1 MSKIEEYVLELGKKA
16 KKVAPVLAGL
26 SSKKKNEILL
36 EIAENL
42 ENEEE
47 KIMTANSADLEAAK
61 KNGMKESLLDRLVLT
76 KARIHDMAHSLRELV
91 KLEDPIG
98 EVERMWRRPNGLQIG
113 QVRAPLGVVGIIYE
127 SRPNV
132 TVDAAALALKTGNAI
147 ILRGGSEALH
157 SNTAL
162 VELMRKALAA
172 LDLPPD
178 AVQLV
183 QSTDREAAR
192 ALMQLHGYLDLLI
205 PRGGAGLIRT
215 VVENSSVPVIETGVG
230 NCHIF
235 VDDSADPEKARAI
248 VLNAKVQRPSVC
260 NALETLL
267 VHEKIASIFLP
278 LVGQDLKDRGVE
290 LRGCRET
297 KAILPWVREATEEDY
312 GTEYLDLVLAVK
324 VVDSID
330 EAISHIAQYGSKHS
344 ESILTNDYAHA
355 RRFLQE
361 VDAAAVYV
369 NASTRFTDGFEFG
382 FGAELGISTQ
392 KLHARGPMGLHALTT
407 LKYVILGDGQVRE

>member
-1 MSKIEEYVLELGKKA
+1 MSKIEEYVLELGKKL
-16 KKVAPVLAGL
+16 KGRSSL
-26 SSKKKNEILL
+26 SRFEQQEKNEILL

-267 VHEKIASIFLP
+267 VHEKIL
-278 LVGQDLKDRGVE
+278 
-290 LRGCRET
+290 
-297 KAILPWVREATEEDY
+297 
-312 GTEYLDLVLAVK
+312 
-324 VVDSID
+324 
-330 EAISHIAQYGSKHS
+330 H
-344 ESILTNDYAHA
+344 ILT
-355 RRFLQE
+355 
-361 VDAAAVYV
+361 
-369 NASTRFTDGFEFG
+369 FG
-382 FGAELGISTQ
+382 WP
-392 KLHARGPMGLHALTT
+392 R
-407 LKYVILGDGQVRE
+407 LKG

>member
-1 MSKIEEYVLELGKKA
+1 MSNIEEYVLELGKRA
-16 KKVAPVLAGL
+16 KKVTPVLAGL
-26 SSKKKNEILL
+26 GSKKKNQILL
-36 EIAENL
+36 EIAKNL
-42 ENEEE
+42 EDEEE
-47 KIMTANSADLEAAK
+47 KIMNANAADLDTAK
-61 KNGMKESLLDRLVLT
+61 KNGMKESLLDRLLLT
-76 KARIHDMAHSLRELV
+76 KERIHSMAQGLRELV

-98 EVERMWRRPNGLQIG
+98 EVDRMWRRPNGLQIG
-113 QVRAPLGVVGIIYE
+113 QVRVPLGVVGIIYE

-132 TVDAAALALKTGNAI
+132 TVDAAGLALKTGNAI

-162 VELMRKALAA
+162 VELMRKALAT
-172 LDLPPD
+172 LGLPPD

-192 ALMQLHGYLDLLI
+192 ALMRLHGYLDLLI

-235 VDDSADPEKARAI
+235 VDESADLEKARAI

-267 VHEKIASIFLP
+267 VHKKIASAFLP
-278 LVGQDLKDRGVE
+278 LVGQDLKERGVE
-290 LRGCRET
+290 IRGCRET
-297 KAILPWVREATEEDY
+297 KAILSWVREATEEDFS
-312 GTEYLDLVLAVK
+312 TEYLDLILAVK

-344 ESILTNDYAHA
+344 ESILTNDYAHS

-392 KLHARGPMGLHALTT
+392 KLHARGPMGLRALTT
-407 LKYVILGDGQVRE
+407 MKYLILGDGQIRE

>member
-330 EAISHIAQYGSKHS
+330 EAIPHIAQYGSKHS

>member
-192 ALMQLHGYLDLLI
+192 A
-205 PRGGAGLIRT
+205 
-215 VVENSSVPVIETGVG
+215 
-230 NCHIF
+230 
-235 VDDSADPEKARAI
+235 
-248 VLNAKVQRPSVC
+248 
-260 NALETLL
+260 
-267 VHEKIASIFLP
+267 
-278 LVGQDLKDRGVE
+278 
-290 LRGCRET
+290 
-297 KAILPWVREATEEDY
+297 
-312 GTEYLDLVLAVK
+312 
-324 VVDSID
+324 
-330 EAISHIAQYGSKHS
+330 
-344 ESILTNDYAHA
+344 
-355 RRFLQE
+355 
-361 VDAAAVYV
+361 
-369 NASTRFTDGFEFG
+369 
-382 FGAELGISTQ
+382 
-392 KLHARGPMGLHALTT
+392 
-407 LKYVILGDGQVRE
+407 

>member
-1 MSKIEEYVLELGKKA
+1 VSKIEEYVLELGKKA